1 MPLTLY
7 QVTLGAAATQLSA
20 TQQPICQIIVSPTPH
35 DTYIGKSGVTTT
47 TGIKIATTVT
57 TPFIMGTAEGR
68 SAFDATEVYFVGTQN
83 DLINVL
89 AITL

>member
-20 TQQPICQIIVSPTPH
+20 TNQPICQILIGAPAH
-35 DTYIGKSGVTTT
+35 DAYIGTKGVTTT
-47 TGIKIATTVT
+47 TGVKIPTAVT
-57 TPFIMGTAEGR
+57 SPTIFGTAEAR
-68 SAFDATEVYFVGTQN
+68 SAFDATEVYFIGTQN
-83 DLINVL
+83 DTINVL